1 MPPLHPDLARSVA
14 DPIPL
19 RPRGRRLSGRR
30 VVVTGGAAGIGAA
43 IVRSFAD
50 EAATVAVLDP
60 RADAAARLAAEVG
73 GRAYPVDLADPVDTR
88 EAMEKAVAGLG
99 GLDVLVACAG
109 EQRYAPLL
117 EMDPLEPGGAFPL
130 PVQSML
136 SAVQAAACAMVG
148 FRTPGDDCVGKIV
161 TVSSAGGP
169 SDGGPAHHAAAK
181 ATVVA
186 LTRAAAQELGP
197 HGITVNCLCPGYV
210 LHSTEAAVRDRRDV
224 AAWSALSPLGRPGEP
239 QDVARAA
246 LFLASSDSDYLT
258 GDALN
263 VAGGVLV
270 H

>member
-1 MPPLHPDLARSVA
+1 MPHLHPALARPVA
-14 DPIPL
+14 DPTPL

-30 VVVTGGAAGIGAA
+30 VVVTGGADGLGAA
-43 IVRSFAD
+43 IVRAFAD

-60 RADAAARLAAEVG
+60 RAEAAVRLAAEVG
-73 GRAYPVDLADPVDTR
+73 GRAHPVDLADPVDTR

-99 GLDVLVACAG
+99 GLDVLVACAA

-117 EMDPLEPGGAFPL
+117 EMDPLDPGGTFPL

-136 SAVQAAACAMVG
+136 AAVQAAACAMVG
-148 FRTPGDDCVGKIV
+148 FRTPGADCVGKIV
-161 TVSSAGGP
+161 TVAGAGGP
-169 SDGGPAHHAAAK
+169 DSGGPAHHAAAR
-181 ATVVA
+181 ASVVA
-186 LTRAAAQELGP
+186 LTRAAAHELGP

-210 LHSTEAAVRDRRDV
+210 LPPAEAAARNRAEV
-224 AAWSALSPLGRPGEP
+224 AAWSALSPLGRLGEP

-246 LFLASSDSDYLT
+246 VFLASSDSDYLT

-263 VAGGVLV
+263 VGGGMGL